1 MPPVRPNPTI
11 HCTPN
16 LRSSVAPSG
25 CYGRP
30 HFFLFRVVSRRT
42 NQHRRSGSHVGAATG
57 RHVTSGGII
66 IFDIMSTS
74 GIAISGVAEIP
85 GRRVR
90 VLVRPSIMM
99 SPSTRSIHLRTKFH
113 EVGGYLITCLP
124 AHTLQNKCYNINHME
139 GQQSQVTSNHSSHY
153 DMKVFRADA
162 CANLLGAGSLPGG
175 QWPKAHHGDI

>member
-1 MPPVRPNPTI
+1 M
-11 HCTPN
+11 
-16 LRSSVAPSG
+16 RSSITPSG
-25 CYGRP
+25 YYGRP
-30 HFFLFRVVSRRT
+30 HFLSGPRLTRRR
-42 NQHRRSGSHVGAATG
+42 NHGCA
-57 RHVTSGGII
+57 
-66 IFDIMSTS
+66 
-74 GIAISGVAEIP
+74 AEIP

-113 EVGGYLITCLP
+113 GVGGYLITCLP
-124 AHTLQNKCYNINHME
+124 ARTLQNKCYNINYLE
-139 GQQSQVTSNHSSHY
+139 VQQGQVTSNHGSHY